1 MNKREKMLRKIRKA
15 EAELVYATPPRAARL
30 ASKLVKWKAT
40 VFDK

>member
-1 MNKREKMLRKIRKA
+1 MMRKIRKA
-15 EAELVYATPPRAARL
+15 EAELIYATPSRAAKL